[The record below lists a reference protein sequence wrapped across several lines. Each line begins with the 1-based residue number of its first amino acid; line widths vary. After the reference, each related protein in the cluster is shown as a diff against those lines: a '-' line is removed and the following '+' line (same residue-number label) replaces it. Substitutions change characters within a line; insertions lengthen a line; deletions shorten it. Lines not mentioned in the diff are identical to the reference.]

1 MSSKWAGGVWYRM
14 IGGVASMESDGS
26 SGLAAL
32 RENDI
37 GCVLPLLMGGVPLW
51 MGLVLCGGVWM

>member
-1 MSSKWAGGVWYRM
+1 M